1 MGGSYVAT
9 LLAHITIKPGQ
20 EARFEELAR
29 EMYEGTHSHE
39 KDVRRYEYWRG
50 AEPRTYYCL
59 ESFTDLNGFLDHQ
72 TSPHHEGH
80 GPALRDVIE
89 SMRLEWVDPITNASP
104 LAPTNDQ
111 PLPDGA
117 SELKREKYPRFAKV
131 AAAWWSELR
140 KS

>member
-1 MGGSYVAT
+1 MAT
-9 LLAHITIKPGQ
+9 LLAHITVKAGH

-29 EMYEGTHSHE
+29 EMYAGTHGHE

-59 ESFTDLNGFLDHQ
+59 ESFADLDGFLEHQ

-89 SMRLEWVDPITNASP
+89 SMRLEWVDPIADASP
-104 LAPTNDQ
+104 LTSTDDQ
-111 PLPDGA
+111 PLAADA
-117 SELKREKYPRFAKV
+117 SELKRVKYPRFSKI
-131 AAAWWSELR
+131 AADWWSAFR
-140 KS
+140 RP